1 MRRLA
6 DGDVYKPYAII
17 NDHTFGAAEENLRK

>member
-17 NDHTFGAAEENLRK
+17 NNHTFAAAEKELRK